1 MNPDLIRELE
11 RRRSMFNQIIQAYP
25 ACRNIPPSFLRRLR
39 VYGGQQGI
47 YFDKASTSGILGV
60 NESITVSILHT
71 GRHYPDEFS
80 DSYLLYHYPDTRRR
94 GLDEA
99 EIRATKNAYNANVPI
114 FVITYSQ
121 ENPELRDVFLGFV
134 EGWDDASKVFLIS
147 IGSHWIDS
155 RETPDLLSEELP
167 PFQLTTQRQ
176 GQESTFSRN
185 RNDQPLFRFRVF
197 QRYGPKCAVCS
208 VDRIEMLQAA
218 HLRPVSRSGSDDPR
232 NGLVLCANHHL
243 AFDANLFTFDDSSLK
258 VVYRPQGP
266 YANDLQITVSSLQ
279 SLSKR
284 PHQKAL
290 AWRYRCW
297 KRVVGL

>member
-11 RRRSMFNQIIQAYP
+11 RRRSMFNKIIQAYP
-25 ACRNIPPSFLRRLR
+25 TCRDIPPSFLRSLR

-47 YFDKASTSGILGV
+47 YFDKASTSGILAV

-71 GRHYPDEFS
+71 GHHCPDDFS
-80 DSYLLYHYPDTRRR
+80 DSYLLYHYPDTRRL

-99 EIRATKNAYNANVPI
+99 EIRATKNAYYANIPI
-114 FVITYSQ
+114 FVISYSQ

-147 IGSHWIDS
+147 ISSHWIHS
-155 RETPDLLSEELP
+155 RETPNLLSEELP
-167 PFQLTTQRQ
+167 PFQLTTQRR
-176 GQESTFSRN
+176 GQEAAFSRN
-185 RNDQPLFRFRVF
+185 RNDQPLFKFRIL
-197 QRYGPKCAVCS
+197 QRYGPKCVVCS

-218 HLRPVSRSGSDDPR
+218 HLRPVSRYGSDDPR

-243 AFDANLFTFDDSSLK
+243 AFDANLFTFDDSSLE

-266 YANDLQITVSSLQ
+266 YADDLEITVSSLQ
-279 SLSKR
+279 WLPKR

-290 AWRYRCW
+290 AWRYRYW
-297 KRVVGL
+297 KRMVGL

>member
-1 MNPDLIRELE
+1 MY
-11 RRRSMFNQIIQAYP
+11 S
-25 ACRNIPPSFLRRLR
+25 
-39 VYGGQQGI
+39 GQQGI
-47 YFDKASTSGILGV
+47 YFDKANTSGILGV

-80 DSYLLYHYPDTRRR
+80 DSYLLYHYPDTRRL

-99 EIRATKNAYNANVPI
+99 EIQATKNAYHANIPI
-114 FVITYSQ
+114 FVISYSQ
-121 ENPELRDVFLGFV
+121 ENPQLRDILVGFV

-147 IGSHWIDS
+147 IGSDWIDS
-155 RETPDLLSEELP
+155 KETPALLSEELP
-167 PFQLTTQRQ
+167 PFQLTTQRH
-176 GQESTFSRN
+176 GQEPAFSRDRSN
-185 RNDQPLFRFRVF
+185 QPLFKFRVL
-197 QRYGPKCAVCS
+197 QRYGPKCAVCP

-218 HLRPVSRSGSDDPR
+218 HLRPVYRYGSDDPR

-279 SLSKR
+279 LLPKR

-290 AWRYRCW
+290 AWRYRYW
-297 KRVVGL
+297 KRVTGL